1 MAANRLGP
9 VTGQSHENDPAC
21 LVIVCAPSALS
32 KMMGSLHPA
41 GALYEKPVNIRSAR
55 LAHASF
61 VNMLRRK
68 GATVYDVRA
77 ILTNRVDWSVGDRI
91 ALENL
96 AFSCLTY
103 IYHGREGGALKV
115 CESVGGLRGTGD
127 NVAEFYVSDTYKRHV
142 IEEMGTQQLVDIIFT
157 HPTVTVSPST
167 RDTGFTAS
175 YQFDPLSNIA
185 FVRDQQITT
194 RRGIIMARLRSPQR
208 VREVDIMEFCF
219 RKLGLNVVG
228 RIPAPGFLEGGDFFP
243 AGKELSLIGVGT
255 RSDVNAVHY
264 LLENDL
270 LDTQTVAVVKDL
282 FERKQERMHLDTVFS
297 ILSEDCCV
305 MMKDMMGE
313 DSKTRRLVDEY
324 IYAPVNNK
332 EEEEN
337 ERVAERVGKYVL
349 SRKDVEFSSFM
360 RERGYNIIEI
370 SGEEQLNYGCN
381 VLNMGAGRIIS
392 IEKETARRIACS
404 PHFQGT
410 VEYLD
415 FSAVTCMY
423 GGVHC
428 ASQVVG
434 RCMELSDL
442 GNLRLP
448 RMDAA
453 EEGMPSTTFTDDRAN
468 DDSDTS

>member
-1 MAANRLGP
+1 
-9 VTGQSHENDPAC
+9 
-21 LVIVCAPSALS
+21 
-32 KMMGSLHPA
+32 MMGSLHPA
-41 GALYEKPVNIRSAR
+41 GALYEKPVNIRRAR
-55 LAHASF
+55 DAHAAF
-61 VNMLRRK
+61 VSMLRRK

-103 IYHGREGGALKV
+103 VYQARRGEGLGT
-115 CESVGGLRGTGD
+115 CNSVGGLRGTGE

-194 RRGIIMARLRSPQR
+194 RKGIVMARLRSPQR

-219 RKLGLNVVG
+219 DKLGLNVIG
-228 RIPAPGFLEGGDFFP
+228 RIPAPAFLEGGDFFP
-243 AGKELSLIGVGT
+243 VGDGLSLIGVGP
-255 RSDVNAVHY
+255 RSDLNAVHY

-270 LDTQTVAVVKDL
+270 VGTETIGVVKDL
-282 FERKQERMHLDTVFS
+282 FEQKQERMHLDTVFS
-297 ILSEDCCV
+297 ILGDDCCI
-305 MMKDMMGE
+305 MMEDMMGE
-313 DSKTRRLVDEY
+313 ESETRRLVDEY
-324 IYAPVNNK
+324 IYAPINNV
-332 EEEEN
+332 EEEEQ

-349 SRKDVEFSSFM
+349 YRKDVEFAGFM
-360 RERGYNIIEI
+360 RERGFNIIRV
-370 SGEEQLNYGCN
+370 SGNEQLNYGCN

-410 VEYLD
+410 VEFLD

-434 RCMELSDL
+434 RCMNLAEI
-442 GNLRLP
+442 GKLRLP
-448 RMDAA
+448 KMDAA
-453 EEGMPSTTFTDDRAN
+453 EDGMPSTTYTDDGAN
-468 DDSDTS
+468 GDGGSM